1 MEGDAKLYDQTVREA
16 FVNLYFSTMTMHY
29 DQTDPDAQM
38 IEEVLKFL
46 LKNMIT
52 RVTQLF
58 GDVWGIVTGGVPSG
72 AFNTSHMDSW
82 IMALYFCLFCV
93 WQINQ
98 APIEVQ
104 EELESHFFLYIRL
117 IVYGDDH
124 LYNKGEGVSAQYFGG
139 QAFADF
145 MKKHFDVTIRDLKD
159 GIPFCSTTT
168 PDGFV
173 RKMGATFLR
182 HQFVLNPSIK
192 KDQPWCLPFRETRE
206 YMIRAVHGR
215 ETKSRDQIDV
225 LLSVVGHVYGTYAS
239 NPDAYERLAIF
250 YSELVS
256 SIVDNL
262 ADLPKLMRS
271 RMTELDLKKIR
282 QTNLTTDDICNGF
295 PTWDTLVDKNRYDSH
310 YQDISQIPL
319 DFDSDIS
326 GLDDV
331 F

>member
-1 MEGDAKLYDQTVREA
+1 
-16 FVNLYFSTMTMHY
+16 
-29 DQTDPDAQM
+29 
-38 IEEVLKFL
+38 
-46 LKNMIT
+46 
-52 RVTQLF
+52 
-58 GDVWGIVTGGVPSG
+58 
-72 AFNTSHMDSW
+72 
-82 IMALYFCLFCV
+82 
-93 WQINQ
+93 
-98 APIEVQ
+98 
-104 EELESHFFLYIRL
+104 
-117 IVYGDDH
+117 
-124 LYNKGEGVSAQYFGG
+124 
-139 QAFADF
+139 
-145 MKKHFDVTIRDLKD
+145 
-159 GIPFCSTTT
+159 
-168 PDGFV
+168 
-173 RKMGATFLR
+173 
-182 HQFVLNPSIK
+182 
-192 KDQPWCLPFRETRE
+192 
-206 YMIRAVHGR
+206 MIRAVHGR